1 MKRILSV
8 FALSWLLC
16 FVSTPSEAATNQLTI
31 TGSTPIT
38 AGAELTTYNWDIED
52 GMAKIAVI
60 KVDLTNPHVQLA
72 LIPGEGKLTQRITV
86 SKMAS
91 RTGALAA
98 INGDF
103 YNTKAEGAPIGT
115 AIIDGKLASSQS
127 KLEGVYCVGITKD
140 RVAYI
145 EPFGFT
151 GKAVAANGN
160 EYALSGVNK
169 TVYWEEPHGV
179 HSHIDKL
186 HLYTDLWGGTTRG
199 YDEYVGKAAEVLIR
213 NNEVIATNFEGGFG
227 TAVPEGYI
235 LLHGDGQAAEYLKAN
250 YRVGDR
256 VQVDYQVT
264 PQRDWSLVIGGHA
277 LLVNNGQAV
286 EYTKDLSSLKGIR
299 ARTAIGISGNGKT
312 LYLIAVEGRTN
323 ESKGLTLGNLS
334 LFMTKLGIWKG
345 VNLDGGGSTTMVS
358 RPLGKEAAEKVL
370 TVESYAA
377 ERRVVEALGIFST
390 APQGQIKDINLSG
403 SKYLLVGEIAHYAI
417 EAYDEY
423 YNTVT
428 DKNRIK
434 MTESNGLGL
443 LTDGIF
449 LAQKSGL
456 TEIVAQGDK
465 KTVRIPVQII
475 GEKEIAKIEIMV
487 NQQAEFTPGS
497 SHQLTV
503 VATLNDGTQKIVGSN
518 ALTFTA
524 DGFEASVSNDGVLTI
539 GDLAENERYGSLIAS
554 YGGMTTLLGLRF
566 SAANVVELQIDRNSM
581 IKDGQEVAIDTAPLI
596 KDNRTMVPIRFV
608 SEALG
613 GEVIWVDDGNDYQ
626 IAYVIYKEN
635 LLELPINEKMIYVN
649 GEGKALDVPSQ
660 VIQDRTMVPL
670 RAIVEGLGMTVE
682 YKDKTREIII
692 EG

>member
-1 MKRILSV
+1 
-8 FALSWLLC
+8 
-16 FVSTPSEAATNQLTI
+16 
-31 TGSTPIT
+31 
-38 AGAELTTYNWDIED
+38 
-52 GMAKIAVI
+52 
-60 KVDLTNPHVQLA
+60 
-72 LIPGEGKLTQRITV
+72 
-86 SKMAS
+86 
-91 RTGALAA
+91 
-98 INGDF
+98 
-103 YNTKAEGAPIGT
+103 
-115 AIIDGKLASSQS
+115 
-127 KLEGVYCVGITKD
+127 
-140 RVAYI
+140 
-145 EPFGFT
+145 
-151 GKAVAANGN
+151 
-160 EYALSGVNK
+160 
-169 TVYWEEPHGV
+169 
-179 HSHIDKL
+179 
-186 HLYTDLWGGTTRG
+186 
-199 YDEYVGKAAEVLIR
+199 
-213 NNEVIATNFEGGFG
+213 
-227 TAVPEGYI
+227 
-235 LLHGDGQAAEYLKAN
+235 
-250 YRVGDR
+250 
-256 VQVDYQVT
+256 
-264 PQRDWSLVIGGHA
+264 
-277 LLVNNGQAV
+277 
-286 EYTKDLSSLKGIR
+286 
-299 ARTAIGISGNGKT
+299 
-312 LYLIAVEGRTN
+312 
-323 ESKGLTLGNLS
+323 
-334 LFMTKLGIWKG
+334 
-345 VNLDGGGSTTMVS
+345 
-358 RPLGKEAAEKVL
+358 
-370 TVESYAA
+370 
-377 ERRVVEALGIFST
+377 
-390 APQGQIKDINLSG
+390 
-403 SKYLLVGEIAHYAI
+403 
-417 EAYDEY
+417 
-423 YNTVT
+423 
-428 DKNRIK
+428 
-434 MTESNGLGL
+434 
-443 LTDGIF
+443 
-449 LAQKSGL
+449 L

-554 YGGMTTLLGLRF
+554 YGGMTTQLGLRF